1 MIGVLMLISIFVA
14 AAGILAV
21 TYFSTPAPDKIPAVD
36 VVATNQSRL
45 ITLYNAGGDALSAN
59 QLQILVDGT
68 AEPFTGFG
76 SDNTWSIGETLS
88 YTVSDSAPM
97 PSSIEV
103 VYNQS
108 PSVGTGSYVLS
119 SILLGSQTSVPQDIT
134 LYTITASAGTGGSI
148 SPSGTVRIPSG
159 TSATFTITPMS
170 GYSILSVTV
179 DGSSAGAVTSYAFS
193 NVVSSHT
200 ISVTFKPPMPTFI
213 SISPTSGPVT
223 GVTSVSI
230 TGTNLTGTTLVTF
243 GGNPAT
249 NLTIVS
255 STSITASTPPG
266 SAGAA
271 DVAIIAPNGTATG
284 TGAYAYGAIPTISS
298 ISPLSGLLG
307 SGTLVNITGTNLVG
321 ANSGGSNGVTFGG
334 TAATINANTA
344 TTINMSA
351 PAGSNPVTVTVTVV
365 TPNGTVTTSYNYFM
379 IQIFTSSTT
388 WTAPT
393 GVSGI
398 QYLVVGG
405 GGGGGGD
412 SGGGGG
418 AGAVWNGTLTTG
430 LTGSKTVTVGS
441 GGAAG
446 TTGSGAVGKNSVF
459 GNGGTAITAT
469 GGGLGAGGNA
479 KTNGGTGGS
488 GGGATGTGNGGTG
501 VSGHGY
507 AGGSGTSWSSSG
519 TKYLGGGGGGAM
531 AAGGAATGSA
541 VPYSGGIGGAG
552 EDFSSLFGT
561 GFGVSGVVAGGGGGG
576 GSNNGLSTAGSGG
589 AGGGGSG
596 SVSGAGTAGT
606 ANTGGGGGGGN
617 TTSIGGAGG
626 SGIVVIK
633 YY

>member
-45 ITLYNAGGDALSAN
+45 ITLYNAGGDALSAD

-88 YTVSDSAPM
+88 YTMSASSPM

-103 VYNQS
+103 VYDQS
-108 PSVGTGSYVLS
+108 TSAGTGSYVLS

-134 LYTITASAGTGGSI
+134 LYTITATAGTGGSI
-148 SPSGTVRIPSG
+148 SPSGAVQIPSG
-159 TSATFTITPMS
+159 TSATYTIAPVS

-179 DGSSAGAVTSYAFS
+179 DGSSAGAVTSYTFS
-193 NVVSSHT
+193 NVISSHA

-213 SISPTSGPVT
+213 SISPISGPVT

-271 DVAIIAPNGTATG
+271 DVAIIAPNGTATR

-307 SGTLVNITGTNLVG
+307 GGTLVNITGTNLVG
-321 ANSGGSNGVTFGG
+321 ANSGGANGVTFGG

-365 TPNGTVTTSYNYFM
+365 TPNGTLTTSYNYFTVL
-379 IQIFTSSTT
+379 IFTSSTT
-388 WTAPT
+388 WTTPA
-393 GVSGI
+393 GISGI

-430 LTGSKTVTVGS
+430 LTGSKTVTVGA

-459 GNGGTAITAT
+459 GTITAT

-479 KTNGGTGGS
+479 ITNGGNGGS
-488 GGGATGTGNGGTG
+488 GGGATGTGSGGTG

-507 AGGSGTSWSSSG
+507 AGGVGTFWFSSG
-519 TKYLGGGGGGAM
+519 IKYLGGGGGGAT

-541 VPYSGGIGGAG
+541 VPYSGGIVGVGK
-552 EDFSSLFGT
+552 DFSSIFGT
-561 GFGVSGVVAGGGGGG
+561 GFGVNGVVAGGGGGG
-576 GSNNGLSTAGSGG
+576 GSNNGGSTSGSGG

-617 TTSIGGAGG
+617 TTSVGGAGG

>member
-14 AAGILAV
+14 AAGILAI

-88 YTVSDSAPM
+88 YTVSASAPM
-97 PSSIEV
+97 PNSIEV

-108 PSVGTGSYVLS
+108 PSAGTGSYVLS

-148 SPSGTVRIPSG
+148 SPSGAVQIPSG
-159 TSATFTITPMS
+159 TSATFTITPIS

-179 DGSSAGAVTSYAFS
+179 DGSSAGAVTSYTFS
-193 NVVSSHT
+193 NVISSHT
-200 ISVTFKPPMPTFI
+200 ISVAFKPPMPTFI

-298 ISPLSGLLG
+298 ISPSSGLSG

-321 ANSGGSNGVTFGG
+321 ANSGGANGVTFGG
-334 TAATINANTA
+334 TSATINTNTA
-344 TTINMSA
+344 TTINMTA
-351 PAGSNPVTVTVTVV
+351 PAGSNTVIVTVV
-365 TPNGTVTTSYNYFM
+365 TPNGTVTTSYNYFTVL
-379 IQIFTSSTT
+379 IFTSSTT

-398 QYLVVGG
+398 QYLVIGG

-430 LTGSKTVTVGS
+430 LTGSKTVTVGA
-441 GGAAG
+441 GGTAGTNGNGAAG
-446 TTGSGAVGKNSVF
+446 SSSVF
-459 GNGGTAITAT
+459 ATITAT
-469 GGGLGAGGNA
+469 GGGFGAGGNGN
-479 KTNGGTGGS
+479 KNGGNGGS
-488 GGGATGTGNGGTG
+488 GGGSVGTGTGGTA
-501 VSGHGY
+501 VSGHGN
-507 AGGSGTSWSSSG
+507 AGGTGKTWLSGG
-519 TKYLGGGGGGAM
+519 NQYLGGGGGGAT
-531 AAGGAATGSA
+531 AAGGAVTGSA
-541 VPYSGGIGGAG
+541 VPYRGGIGGAG
-552 EDFSSLFGT
+552 QDFSSIFGK

-576 GSNNGLSTAGSGG
+576 GSNNGASTSGNGG

-606 ANTGGGGGGGN
+606 ANTGAGGGGGN
-617 TTSIGGAGG
+617 TTSVGGAGG
-626 SGIVVIK
+626 SGIIVIK